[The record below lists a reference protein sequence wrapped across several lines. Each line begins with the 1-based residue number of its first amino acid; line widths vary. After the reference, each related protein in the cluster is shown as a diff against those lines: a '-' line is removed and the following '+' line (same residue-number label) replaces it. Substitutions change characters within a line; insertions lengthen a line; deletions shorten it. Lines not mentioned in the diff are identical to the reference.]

1 MVDMHFA
8 LRRLKPRKAPG
19 PDQVSADLYKLL
31 PDGVRRLLLEYFNA
45 CFLSASAPDHW
56 KLARVVMIFKGG
68 TKNSRLRVDLQ
79 TPPDREGG
87 VCENREKRSESAR
100 GLGIPKVTIGERRT
114 VGRDKC
120 PKVFGGIEW
129 GERRAKRHVACA
141 VRARTRGARV
151 NARRQVDRESR
162 VEAKELALIWVEEK
176 ASFAGFVLQ
185 GVEQSM
191 KGELRTGHQNSVVC
205 IFDVSDR
212 RTGGKGPRSI
222 VIETVKKGVMWASY

>member
-1 MVDMHFA
+1 MIIRAFDLKDLAENFIMKGIKFRDLGRGIH
-8 LRRLKPRKAPG
+8 LRFTSIQE
-19 PDQVSADLYKLL
+19 DSHD
-31 PDGVRRLLLEYFNA
+31 N
-45 CFLSASAPDHW
+45 
-56 KLARVVMIFKGG
+56 
-68 TKNSRLRVDLQ
+68 LRVDLQ

-100 GLGIPKVTIGERRT
+100 GLGVPKVIVGERRT
-114 VGRDKC
+114 IGRDKC
-120 PKVFGGIEW
+120 PKVFCGIEW
-129 GERRAKRHVACA
+129 RERRAKRHVACA

-191 KGELRTGHQNSVVC
+191 KGELRTGHQNSVIC
-205 IFDVSDR
+205 IFDVRHFGTSF
-212 RTGGKGPRSI
+212 
-222 VIETVKKGVMWASY
+222 AA